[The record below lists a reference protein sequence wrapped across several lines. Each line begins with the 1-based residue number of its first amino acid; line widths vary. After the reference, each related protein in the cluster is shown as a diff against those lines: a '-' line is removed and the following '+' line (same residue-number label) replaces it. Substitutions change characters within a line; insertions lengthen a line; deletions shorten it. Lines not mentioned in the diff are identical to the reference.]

1 MKTTDTLILKNIEWG
16 SNDRVGDSRF
26 FAEFDDHTLIEYIPK
41 GLMYDEKKRTLWIG
55 VNPNEVNIAF
65 FHEDFEEGF
74 NSDNETGV
82 WMSLTKG
89 HLNYNTEVVSKL
101 SILNK
106 EEV

>member
-1 MKTTDTLILKNIEWG
+1 MGEDTLILKNIEWG
-16 SNDRVGDSRF
+16 SNGRVGDSMF

-74 NSDNETGV
+74 NSDNETGCLFRGIQDS
-82 WMSLTKG
+82 MDDSRD
-89 HLNYNTEVVSKL
+89 SK
-101 SILNK
+101 SVPK
-106 EEV
+106 AR